1 MSNKYD
7 DIINL
12 PHYEP
17 KKHPRMDREKR
28 AAQFAPFAAVVGHEE
43 AIEETAR
50 ITDNKIIVDEELILR
65 ASDRLRYILENKIEE
80 DVSVTYFEADKL
92 KSGGE
97 YVTITGQIKKY
108 DQIMQS
114 IVMKN
119 GTIIKADNIL
129 EISGEIF
136 EK

>member
-1 MSNKYD
+1 MDHKYD

-17 KKHPRMDREKR
+17 KKHPRMEREKR

-50 ITDNKIIVDEELILR
+50 ITDNKIIVDEERILE
-65 ASDRLRYILENKIEE
+65 ASDRLRFILENKIEK
-80 DVSVTYFEADKL
+80 DVSITYFEADKL

-97 YVTITGQIKKY
+97 YVTTTGQIKKY
-108 DQIMQS
+108 DQITHS
-114 IVMKN
+114 VVMKD
-119 GTIIKADNIL
+119 GTTIQADNIL
-129 EISGEIF
+129 EIFGDIF
-136 EK
+136 AE

>member
-1 MSNKYD
+1 
-7 DIINL
+7 
-12 PHYEP
+12 
-17 KKHPRMDREKR
+17 